1 MSERGDGFEIERHL
15 SRTKASRRDV
25 LLSIGR
31 LSAAVSIAVVLLGG
45 NKVDAR
51 GRRRSNDQGENED
64 DQGENEDDQ
73 GENEQ

>member
-1 MSERGDGFEIERHL
+1 MSERGDGFETERHL
-15 SRTKASRRDV
+15 SRTEASR

-31 LSAAVSIAVVLLGG
+31 LSAAVPMAVVLIGG

-51 GRRRSNDQGENED
+51 GRRRSNV
-64 DQGENEDDQ
+64 Q